1 MWEAREA
8 KHSRNRGIDF
18 SKILSVIKKKKR
30 SK

>member
-18 SKILSVIKKKKR
+18 SKILSVIKKKK
-30 SK
+30 KK